1 MRGKGNGGEYFYFF
15 CRGRQKHVCDL
26 PYLSVAKIEAAV
38 GDATSRRYASATRS
52 VPASAASSTKRSVR
66 TRQHEQPQKALGA
79 RLDELDTREDGYLD
93 LIGDPDWPR
102 AKVKAKLARI
112 EEEAPGDSVPVGRHL
127 DHDQGHLRQA
137 ARRRRGHRRP

>member
-1 MRGKGNGGEYFYFF
+1 MSNLK
-15 CRGRQKHVCDL
+15 K
-26 PYLSVAKIEAAV
+26 LS
-38 GDATSRRYASATRS
+38 
-52 VPASAASSTKRSVR
+52 
-66 TRQHEQPQKALGA
+66 ALGWM

-102 AKVKAKLARI
+102 AKLKAKLARI